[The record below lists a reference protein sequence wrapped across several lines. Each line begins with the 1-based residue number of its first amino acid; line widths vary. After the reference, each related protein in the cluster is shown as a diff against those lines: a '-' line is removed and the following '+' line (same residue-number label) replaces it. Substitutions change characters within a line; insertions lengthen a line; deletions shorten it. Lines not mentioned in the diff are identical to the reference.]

1 MIPQKQKT
9 TNLDEQL
16 EKDIKAAE
24 ERSKED
30 IKKSK
35 PKLAQAAVM
44 KYSKYVTVVLFI
56 IIIGYKM
63 FFSGSS
69 TDKKVVKKKQ
79 VTKSVSQ
86 KEEEQKKMQQASAG
100 SVSSKPS
107 DLTEEKKN
115 QIKAISSNMYAN
127 TETLSSVSVPK
138 LTIPETP
145 NIPEIKTITIEKEIT
160 HKEKQLELAK
170 QLEEQKKEIEELK
183 ALQKKQQQDNK
194 QNDKNIHS
202 EKNNL
207 PSNDNNKL
215 VKSPI
220 SQSTQNSL
228 SGNSNNKYNSRGNN
242 ANNKDSSL
250 IEKMFLLSGNTKQNT
265 PSTSSSPKDDFII
278 VDNSTITEKQPI
290 TNSSIGSTQKLT
302 NLEYTI
308 ATGRVIE
315 GVLETA
321 INSEIAGTVRAV
333 VSKDVYGESGDN
345 ILIPMGSRLYGS
357 YATTQTATQRRLLLT
372 WNKIIRPDGIVIS
385 VSADTYD
392 QTGRKG
398 IEGEIDTRYG
408 EMFRN
413 SLLYSFIALGT
424 AVAIEKLAGVK
435 GTSITSNGAVSST
448 TISPAATAAQSVVES
463 VQDIADKMTDGLT
476 DDLNS
481 IVSIPQGQ
489 LLKIMPTNDIVITLP
504 YKRRTQNVN
513 LD

>member
-9 TNLDEQL
+9 TSLDEQL

-24 ERSKED
+24 DKSKED

-44 KYSKYVTVVLFI
+44 KYSKYGTIVVFSI
-56 IIIGYKM
+56 VIGYKM
-63 FFSGSS
+63 FFSGTS
-69 TDKKVVKKKQ
+69 TEKKVVKKKQ
-79 VTKSVSQ
+79 VSKSISQ
-86 KEEEQKKMQQASAG
+86 TDVEQKKLQQSSAG

-107 DLTEEKKN
+107 SLTEENKN
-115 QIKAISSNMYAN
+115 QIKAISSKMYSN

-145 NIPEIKTITIEKEIT
+145 NVPEIKTITIEKEIT
-160 HKEKQLELAK
+160 NKEKQLELTK
-170 QLEEQKKEIEELK
+170 QLEEQRKEIEELK
-183 ALQKKQQQDNK
+183 ALQKKQQQENNK
-194 QNDKNIHS
+194 NDINIRTA
-202 EKNNL
+202 KNNI
-207 PSNDNNKL
+207 PTNNI

-220 SQSTQNSL
+220 SQSNQKNLGTNFH
-228 SGNSNNKYNSRGNN
+228 NKQVARGNN
-242 ANNKDSSL
+242 NLNTTDGSL
-250 IEKMFLLSGNTKQNT
+250 IEKMFLLSGNTTQNT
-265 PSTSSSPKDDFII
+265 SSTYSSSKDDFII
-278 VDNSTITEKQPI
+278 VDTSTISEKQPI

-372 WNKIIRPDGIVIS
+372 WNKIIRPDGIVVS

-408 EMFRN
+408 EVFRN

-489 LLKIMPTNDIVITLP
+489 LLKIMPTSDIVITVP
-504 YKRRTQNVN
+504 YKRRTQNVH